1 MMVGCGVQKPS
12 VNIKWFTIL
21 SYSLFLTAPDGGG
34 GACRGLVFGGGG
46 AIAPTQSAPKVLQ
59 LLLPPQLTFGAS
71 FFGTQ

>member
-21 SYSLFLTAPDGGG
+21 SCLLFLTAPDGGG
-34 GACRGLVFGGGG
+34 GACRGLVFGGG

-59 LLLPPQLTFGAS
+59 LLLAPQLTFGAS